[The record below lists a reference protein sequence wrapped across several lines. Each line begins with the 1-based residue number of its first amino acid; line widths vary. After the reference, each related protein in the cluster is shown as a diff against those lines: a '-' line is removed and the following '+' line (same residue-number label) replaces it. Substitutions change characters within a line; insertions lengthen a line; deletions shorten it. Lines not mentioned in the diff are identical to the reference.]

1 MSVQLTAGVTRDDSN
16 VLSAGLPVVGS
27 DAVGGNLVLR
37 STSNNVKGAVVLDE
51 TTPSVSPNSGALQV
65 LGGVGVQ
72 HSVTAGGSLMH
83 MPFGQSLGNIISNF
97 GFTGAYS
104 NAALHIP
111 TTATTGTGSA
121 ATLTFPAQTIPP
133 FIITWSQA
141 ITGISASAGIVTIS
155 FASWGSAGTST
166 PRVGQQI
173 TISDAVPTG
182 YNGTFTVLTASTT
195 QVTVSCAQTGAATA
209 LGRISSIGEW
219 ITVAGVAP
227 VGYNGTWQPI
237 NCTTTTVTYQNTT
250 TAAQTSPGIIFNHN
264 TYGSMLPT
272 PSLIA
277 TSSVVMAT
285 PAPIVTVQPPQTNGG
300 IPATV
305 TANTLNYTV
314 VTTASSGT
322 GSVVTLTFNAQPAP
336 PFPIGSL
343 ITVSNLAPA
352 GYNGQFIVT
361 ACTTTTVTYAGAGS
375 GAQTVA
381 GTINCS
387 SVVNI
392 NITNPGTGY
401 TVAPLITFQD
411 PSPVPPIF
419 DYINTGVA
427 TGTQVT
433 INSYLRVQ
441 QTNGTRFVYQ
451 VVRAG
456 TTGTDF
462 IAGNSV
468 PTQANGYVVSG
479 NCTLLYIGT
488 IAQGFASL
496 GYSGIITQGAIHQVG
511 GVVNCVLQTAGSGY
525 TAPPLLTFTPP
536 QMPGGR
542 TPVAVCTITGG
553 AVQFINVLDTG
564 SGYLYP
570 PTVTVTSANGAGS
583 GANITAVIGSPGEKP
598 IVSYMPISSDNTYT
612 LDFGMNGHNVVFLTT
627 GTNSTVFFDNRNA
640 SGVSPFFKGFPIG
653 RKITLFVKA
662 TGAVTMTF
670 TNLVA
675 QNSNTGANTA
685 AITSGRT
692 AKFEFTVLSSNNP
705 FNQAA
710 GQGTPSQNAA
720 LGGTF
725 SDVYGTLIHS

>member
-1 MSVQLTAGVTRDDSN
+1 MTIQLTAGISRDDAN
-16 VLSAGLPVVGS
+16 INSAGLPVVGS

-37 STSNNVKGAVVLDE
+37 STSNNIKGAVILDE
-51 TTPSVSPNSGALQV
+51 TTPSISPNSGALQV
-65 LGGVGVQ
+65 LGGVGIQ

-83 MPFGQSLGNIISNF
+83 VPFGQSLGNVIVNSGF
-97 GFTGAYS
+97 GGAYS
-104 NAALHIP
+104 NAALHLP
-111 TTATTGTGSA
+111 TTAATGSGSA

-141 ITGISASAGIVTIS
+141 ITGISASAGIVTIT
-155 FASWGSAGTST
+155 FASWGSLGTST
-166 PRVGQQI
+166 PVVGQRI

-195 QVTVSCAQTGAATA
+195 QVTVSCAQTGAASV

-219 ITVAGVAP
+219 ITVAGLVP
-227 VGYNGTWQPI
+227 TGYTGTYQPI
-237 NCTTTTVTYQNTT
+237 NCTTTTVTYQNATT
-250 TAAQTSPGIIFNHN
+250 GAQSTAGIIFNHN
-264 TYGSMLPT
+264 TYGSVLPT
-272 PSLIA
+272 PYVIA
-277 TSSVVMAT
+277 TSSVTMAT
-285 PAPIVTVQPPQTNGG
+285 PAPLVTVQLPQTNGG
-300 IPATV
+300 IPATLS
-305 TANTLNYTV
+305 TNTINYTV
-314 VTTASSGT
+314 ITTAASGT
-322 GSVVTLTFNAQPAP
+322 GSVVTLTFNTQPAP
-336 PFPIGSL
+336 PFPLGSL
-343 ITVSNLAPA
+343 ITVANLAPS
-352 GYNGQFIVT
+352 GYNGQFVVT
-361 ACTTTTVTYAGAGS
+361 GCTTTTVTYASAAT

-387 SVVNI
+387 SVVNVSI
-392 NITNPGTGY
+392 INPGTGY
-401 TVAPLITFQD
+401 NSPPQITFQD

-468 PTQANGYVVSG
+468 PTQANGYVTSG

-488 IAQGFASL
+488 IAQGFTSL

-511 GVVNCVLQTAGSGY
+511 GVVNCVIQTAGSGF
-525 TAPPLLTFTPP
+525 TAAPLLTFSPP

-542 TPVAVCTITGG
+542 PPVAVCTISGG
-553 AVQFINVLDTG
+553 AIQFVNVIDTG

-570 PTVTVTSANGAGS
+570 PTVTITSVNGVGT
-583 GANITAVIGSPGEKP
+583 GANIAAVIGSPGEKP
-598 IVSYMPISSDNTYT
+598 IVSYMPRSTNDQYT

-627 GTNSTVFFDNRNA
+627 GSNSTVFFDNQNA
-640 SGVSPFFKGFPIG
+640 SGAAPFFKGFPIG

-662 TGAVTMTF
+662 TAGVTMTF

-675 QNSNTGANTA
+675 ANSSSGANTQ

-692 AKFEFTVLSSNNP
+692 AKFEFTVLSTGNP
-705 FNQAA
+705 FNQA
-710 GQGTPSQNAA
+710 GVSPP
-720 LGGTF
+720 GGTF
-725 SDVYGTLIHS
+725 NDVYGSFIAS